1 MQNNEYYIGELLR
14 LQRQA
19 ASTQR
24 MGDSASPDPR
34 AEYKRTIG
42 SAWTQPFELNDSV
55 ASSDSTSFADGADS
69 AISFGDTLTIMAG
82 LLKAKLARQAATKN
96 ATDDANDAVDPRTEY
111 VQQLCNRG
119 ERHERNIC
127 TQQRRGR
134 SGFAV
139 DS

>member
-1 MQNNEYYIGELLR
+1 M
-14 LQRQA
+14 
-19 ASTQR
+19 S
-24 MGDSASPDPR
+24 DSASPDPR

-55 ASSDSTSFADGADS
+55 ASSDSIASLRPQMTALTA

-96 ATDDANDAVDPRTEY
+96 ATDDANDAVDPRTEFTF
-111 VQQLCNRG
+111 NNSAIEG

-127 TQQRRGR
+127 TQQATR
-134 SGFAV
+134 SIRIC
-139 DS
+139 S